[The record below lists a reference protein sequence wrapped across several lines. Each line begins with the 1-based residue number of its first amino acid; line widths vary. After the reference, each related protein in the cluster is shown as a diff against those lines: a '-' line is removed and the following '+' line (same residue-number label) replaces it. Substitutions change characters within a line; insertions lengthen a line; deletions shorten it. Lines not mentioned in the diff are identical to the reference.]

1 METSG
6 DWNVWGKHESVW
18 RNREDIL
25 KVFTVKELLDMID
38 DEEIQ
43 LYLRKKKLEKLKN
56 HSKTKNQ

>member
-6 DWNVWGKHESVW
+6 DWDIWGKKESVW
-18 RNREDIL
+18 RNREEIL
-25 KVFTVKELLDMID
+25 KVFTTKELLDMID
-38 DEEIQ
+38 EEEIQ